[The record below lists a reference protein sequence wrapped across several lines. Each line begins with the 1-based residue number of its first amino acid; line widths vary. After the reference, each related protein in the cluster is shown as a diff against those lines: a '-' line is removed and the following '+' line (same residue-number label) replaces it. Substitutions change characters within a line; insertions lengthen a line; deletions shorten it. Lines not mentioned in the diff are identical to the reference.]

1 MGLTSAGA
9 SRSSQ
14 IWPAPRL
21 RPAGDRSSTAWA
33 TAFWSPW
40 KSSDESLPP
49 WPQAP
54 SSSEVAATSAS
65 GRRRATIGRSLS
77 RIMRAMAASSDSPRT
92 PTTVPRGRHAPPI
105 EVRVT
110 VQRRRLFEAA
120 ATVFARHG
128 YADATAEAI
137 SREAGMSKAT
147 FYEHFANKEECI
159 LALFDVAATE
169 VMRAMATARP
179 EGAGSSYRAHVR
191 AGLRGF
197 LETLAAYPESAQTL
211 LVEIIGAGPRAV
223 ERRDAILGAF
233 AQALY
238 RDNLRVAPEHDAPTF
253 ASPDD
258 AFAVIGAIVELV
270 SRQLRTGHPETISDL
285 EPVIER

>member
-1 MGLTSAGA
+1 MLGTMAG
-9 SRSSQ
+9 
-14 IWPAPRL
+14 
-21 RPAGDRSSTAWA
+21 RPTD
-33 TAFWSPW
+33 P
-40 KSSDESLPP
+40 
-49 WPQAP
+49 
-54 SSSEVAATSAS
+54 V
-65 GRRRATIGRSLS
+65 
-77 RIMRAMAASSDSPRT
+77 

-105 EVRVT
+105 DVRLD
-110 VQRRRLFEAA
+110 VQRRRLFRAA
-120 ATVFARHG
+120 ATVFSRHG

-169 VMRAMATARP
+169 VMRAMATAPSDDGR
-179 EGAGSSYRAHVR
+179 SYRAHVR

-223 ERRDAILGAF
+223 ERRDAILSAF
-233 AQALY
+233 AEALY
-238 RDNLRVAPEHDAPTF
+238 RDNLRVAPEHGAPTF

-258 AFAVIGAIVELV
+258 AFAVIGGIVELV
-270 SRQLRTGHPETISDL
+270 SRQLRTGRPERTTDL
-285 EPVIER
+285 EPVIERLVFGVLTQGAGGRGPAAQRPSSRS

>member
-120 ATVFARHG
+120 AVVFARHG
-128 YADATAEAI
+128 YADATAESI

-159 LALFDVAATE
+159 LALFDEAATE
-169 VMRAMATARP
+169 VMRQMADALAEEPPT
-179 EGAGSSYRAHVR
+179 YREHVR
-191 AGLRGF
+191 ASIRAVLD
-197 LETLAAYPESAQTL
+197 TLTAYPESAQTL

-223 ERRDAILGAF
+223 ERRDAILDAF

-238 RDNLRVAPEHDAPTF
+238 RDNYRVAAE
-253 ASPDD
+253 
-258 AFAVIGAIVELV
+258 
-270 SRQLRTGHPETISDL
+270 
-285 EPVIER
+285 